1 MRTFVRSYND
11 GEQAETNKHPKPLKI
26 PIAHGTAWSV
36 VLSHLIWLHGV
47 KSPWS
52 QINGAQVQTFRIVR
66 HLRCKKETMYIHGFY
81 RNHWKW
87 LQDSGYKILQQ
98 NNFFLKDSHCTNW
111 VSLLIIYQLIPD
123 IKTKHTIWLRWT
135 KGPLRHISFWQAII
149 ITHLLGL
156 FSIRLRLK
164 GSAKDSWILC
174 KDMSKTKARRKG
186 AVAIMHTVLYLLIH
200 KATVIVT

>member
-1 MRTFVRSYND
+1 MMIQNNGKTS
-11 GEQAETNKHPKPLKI
+11 KHPKTLYMVKI
-26 PIAHGTAWSV
+26 SIAHGTAWSV
-36 VLSHLIWLHGV
+36 VLSQLIWLHGV
-47 KSPWS
+47 KSPL
-52 QINGAQVQTFRIVR
+52 QVQTFRIVR
-66 HLRCKKETMYIHGFY
+66 HLHCKK
-81 RNHWKW
+81 RNHVHSCILLKPLKVVTRLWV
-87 LQDSGYKILQQ
+87 QDI
-98 NNFFLKDSHCTNW
+98 FLKDSHCTNW

-186 AVAIMHTVLYLLIH
+186 ALAITHTVLYLLIDN
-200 KATVIVT
+200 ATVIVT